1 MYIHNEE
8 IIQREGHP
16 TVRLTAYNDNEG
28 RVLNGKVLI
37 ELFSEDVD
45 PLDFDSLSDDRRI
58 GGVYVDASLVYTFVN
73 EALRQRNMFTDYSS
87 VTENY

>member
-16 TVRLTAYNDNEG
+16 TVRLTSYNDNED

-37 ELFSEDVD
+37 ELFPEDVD
-45 PLDFDSLSDDRRI
+45 PLDFDSPSDDRRI
-58 GGVYVDASLVYTFVN
+58 GGVYVDVSLVYKIGRAHV
-73 EALRQRNMFTDYSS
+73 
-87 VTENY
+87 